1 MYNENSVFGAIFV
14 IGIFTYFFRVVFLF
28 GVPEI
33 LKSDRMKSAM
43 DAIPVAMLVALVIPT
58 ILFVGNSLIIFRP
71 EVFAIVFSVPLVYKF
86 KHSGLGLV
94 FSVLFY
100 LGFLMI

>member
-1 MYNENSVFGAIFV
+1 MYSESSVFGAIFV
-14 IGIFTYFFRVVFLF
+14 IGIFTYFFRLVFLF

-33 LKSDRMKSAM
+33 LKSDRIESAM
-43 DAIPVAMLVALVIPT
+43 DVMPVAMLVALVIPT
-58 ILFVGNSLIIFRP
+58 ILFVGNSLMIFRP
-71 EVFAIVFSVPLVYKF
+71 EVFAIVLSVPLVYKL

-100 LGFLMI
+100 LGFLII